1 MRRGSVCLEDM
12 WQFFYPFSLC
22 IVQPLLESIH
32 YGFINGLGLTVPL
45 GIGWGRVSVL
55 DSQVIAV
62 SPKRF
67 VIELK
72 AVVRD
77 EGMRDSESAD
87 NVFPHKLLGIHVPDV
102 CQGLNFHLFAEVV
115 HAD

>member
-1 MRRGSVCLEDM
+1 MLSFAFLAT
-12 WQFFYPFSLC
+12 S
-22 IVQPLLESIH
+22 
-32 YGFINGLGLTVPL
+32 LGLTVPL

-67 VIELK
+67 AIELK

-77 EGMRDSESAD
+77 EDMRDSESTD
-87 NVFPHKLLGIHVPDV
+87 NVFPHKLLGIHVLDV
-102 CQGLNFHLFAEVV
+102 FKGSASTCLLK
-115 HAD
+115 